1 MTSQLKSHFATNT
14 DIPTIHK
21 TTPLRVL
28 HTSDWHLGK
37 LLHTQSRYDEFAKF
51 LDWLLQVT
59 VKNQVD
65 VLIVAGDIFDTMTPS
80 NRAEQ
85 LYHQFLADA
94 YRHDIK
100 HIIIVAGN
108 HDSPT
113 NLQKTKEVLGI
124 LNTQVVGHIGDDAEK
139 EVLTLTDTLGVPMA
153 IVMAVPYLRDRD
165 VRTSGTAQDASDRTA
180 QLLQGI
186 AEHYQTLADIA
197 KQKQQAIF
205 DAHQIQVPIIATGH
219 LFAAGASVSSKD
231 DGMRDL
237 QVGTLGQISADI
249 FDECIDYVALGHIHA
264 PQKVAGKEHIRYCGS
279 PIAMGFGEIG
289 KEKQVLLVD
298 FTPDTPPVIHQIA
311 VPIFHSLASIR
322 GNFDAIIAQ
331 LDELKQRNE
340 PIWLEIEYTGSEL
353 IGDLRSKI
361 ITHLE
366 NSQILALSIQNKSI
380 TKTGIHKA
388 SDAINLQTLSEIDV
402 FDKRL
407 ANEDI
412 SDEQKSALRQAYKQ
426 LLQQMYETDSK
437 AK

>member
-1 MTSQLKSHFATNT
+1 MTAQLKSHFTT
-14 DIPTIHK
+14 DTDVPLIDK

-51 LDWLLQVT
+51 LDWLLQT
-59 VKNQVD
+59 AVKNQVD

-94 YRHDIK
+94 YRQQIQ

-124 LNTQVVGHIGDDAEK
+124 LNTQVVGHISDDAEK
-139 EVLTLTDTLGVPMA
+139 EVLTLTDASGVPMA

-165 VRTSGTAQDASDRTA
+165 VRTSGEAQDIGDRTA

-186 AEHYQTLADIA
+186 AKHYQALSELA
-197 KQKQQAIF
+197 KTQQQAIF

-237 QVGTLGQISADI
+237 QVGTLGQISTDI

-289 KEKQVLLVD
+289 KDKQILLID
-298 FTPDTPPVIHQIA
+298 FAPDTTPVIHRVR

-322 GNFDAIIAQ
+322 GDFDAIIAQ

-340 PIWLEIEYTGSEL
+340 PIWLEIEYTGENI

-361 ITHLE
+361 SAHLE
-366 NSQILALSIQNKSI
+366 DSLLLALSIQNKSI
-380 TKTGIHKA
+380 AKTGIRKT
-388 SDAINLQTLSEIDV
+388 SKTINLQTLSEIDV
-402 FDKRL
+402 FKKRL
-407 ANEDI
+407 AIEDI
-412 SDEQKSALRQAYKQ
+412 SDEQKDTLMQAYRQ
-426 LLQQMYETDSK
+426 LLQQMHETDSK
-437 AK
+437 AQ

>member
-1 MTSQLKSHFATNT
+1 MTQLRTHFTTQT
-14 DIPTIHK
+14 DTPIIKK
-21 TTPLRVL
+21 TAPLRIL

-37 LLHTQSRYDEFAKF
+37 LLHTQSRYDEFGKF
-51 LDWLLQVT
+51 LDWLIEVLV
-59 VKNQVD
+59 VNQVD
-65 VLIVAGDIFDTMTPS
+65 ILIVAGDIFDTMTPS

-85 LYHQFLADA
+85 LYHQFLAKA

-124 LNTQVVGHIGDDAEK
+124 LNTQVVGHIGDDAKK
-139 EVLTLTDTLGVPMA
+139 EVLTLSNQNGVPTA

-165 VRTSGTAQDASDRTA
+165 IRTSGMAHDITTKTQE
-180 QLLQGI
+180 LLQGI
-186 AEHYQTLADIA
+186 ATHYQTLADIA

-205 DAHQIQVPIIATGH
+205 DTHQVQIPIIATGH

-237 QVGTLGQISADI
+237 QVGTLGQISAEI
-249 FDECIDYVALGHIHA
+249 FDPCIDYVALGHIHA

-279 PIAMGFGEIG
+279 PIAMGFGEIT
-289 KEKQVLLVD
+289 KDKQVLLVD
-298 FTPDTPPVIHQIA
+298 FEPDVPPVIHQIV

-322 GNFDAIIAQ
+322 GDLKGILAQ
-331 LDELKQRNE
+331 IDNLKKRNE
-340 PIWLEIEYTGSEL
+340 PIWLEIEYAGDEL
-353 IGDLRSKI
+353 VGDLRTQIMSQ
-361 ITHLE
+361 LE
-366 NSQILALSIQNKSI
+366 GSQLLALSIQNKSI
-380 TKTGIHKA
+380 AKIGIQK
-388 SDAINLQTLSEIDV
+388 SQSVTNLQTLSEIDV

-426 LLQQMYETDSK
+426 LLQQMHETDHK
-437 AK
+437 AE